1 MIEERNKTSH
11 MYHEEIAEQI
21 ANAAPKA
28 LVLMKT
34 ILERL
39 GQQLGDK

>member
-28 LVLMKT
+28 L
-34 ILERL
+34 
-39 GQQLGDK
+39 